1 MTPHQPLPLLWL
13 LSDARNDAVLER
25 ALRRLPPGSGFVFRH
40 YHLEGEERLERYRAL
55 LSLARGLGHVVVAAG
70 RQDLAGPAG
79 GDGVYAAPEDLA
91 RDLSGDRLRL
101 ATAHGGD
108 EILAAE
114 RAGADGVFLSPV
126 YPTASHPDGRTLG
139 PTGFSQLA
147 QTTRLPVIA
156 LGGMTA
162 ARAEA
167 LGWPRWAAIDGLS

>member
-13 LSDARNDAVLER
+13 LSDQRNDAVLER

-40 YHLEGEERLERYRAL
+40 YHLDGEARITRYRAL
-55 LSLARGLGHVVVAAG
+55 LSLAKGLGHVVVAAG
-70 RQDLAGPAG
+70 RQDLIGPAG
-79 GDGVYAAPEDLA
+79 GDGVYARPEDLT
-91 RDLSGDRLRL
+91 GDRLRL
-101 ATAHGGD
+101 ATAHDAD

-114 RAGADGVFLSPV
+114 GVGAHGVFLSPV
-126 YPTASHPDGRTLG
+126 YPTASHPGGATLG

-167 LGWPRWAAIDGLS
+167 IGWPRWAAIDGLS